1 MFFLA
6 IFNRCPILT
15 CPGMTNYHNILDLD
29 KTCCVNCTELH
40 SSLLTIISTF
50 SFWNRS
56 YVAIKSF
63 AWSNQL
69 FAMVSKT
76 GDDRQKE
83 YYDNNGQAVKLSKL
97 RWSSGWRAW
106 RLHGCLWSGW
116 WWIYPILNTFVTNW
130 KIVTPKDILNI
141 VIPGHLA
148 KMDGMIF
155 PGWYFDFGRQAGT
168 YVVFG
173 ECLDPQNVRLTA
185 PTFKKVLLSF
195 RDKFHVF
202 RWPSNIGLDM
212 SDIFLN
218 SDTE

>member
-6 IFNRCPILT
+6 IFDQCPILT
-15 CPGMTNYHNILDLD
+15 CPGMTNYHNISDLD

-50 SFWNRS
+50 SHFPLPDCL
-56 YVAIKSF
+56 IKSVICDGF
-63 AWSNQL
+63 QNWSWS
-69 FAMVSKT
+69 SKGVLRQQCT
-76 GDDRQKE
+76 GC
-83 YYDNNGQAVKLSKL
+83 KL
-97 RWSSGWRAW
+97 RWRSDWRAW
-106 RLHGCLWSGW
+106 RLHGCLWSQW
-116 WWIYPILNTFVTNW
+116 WWINPILNTFVTNW

-173 ECLDPQNVRLTA
+173 ECLDLQNIRLTA
-185 PTFKKVLLSF
+185 PIFKKVLSSF
-195 RDKFHVF
+195 RDKFHVL

>member
-1 MFFLA
+1 MSIALSCIHHYWRLFQLFHIFLCL
-6 IFNRCPILT
+6 I
-15 CPGMTNYHNILDLD
+15 
-29 KTCCVNCTELH
+29 
-40 SSLLTIISTF
+40 
-50 SFWNRS
+50 
-56 YVAIKSF
+56 

-76 GDDRQKE
+76 GADRQKE
-83 YYDNNGQAVKLSKL
+83 YYDNGQAVKLSKL
-97 RWSSGWRAW
+97 RWRSGWRAW
-106 RLHGCLWSGW
+106 RLHGCLWSQW
-116 WWIYPILNTFVTNW
+116 WWINPILNTFVTNW

-155 PGWYFDFGRQAGT
+155 PGWYFDFGRQART

>member
-15 CPGMTNYHNILDLD
+15 CPGMTNYHNISDLD

-76 GDDRQKE
+76 GADRQKE

-97 RWSSGWRAW
+97 RWRSGWRAW
-106 RLHGCLWSGW
+106 RLHGCLWSQW
-116 WWIYPILNTFVTNW
+116 WWINPILNTFVTNW

>member
-1 MFFLA
+1 MFCLA
-6 IFNRCPILT
+6 IFDQCPILT
-15 CPGMTNYHNILDLD
+15 CPGMTNYHNISDLD

-76 GDDRQKE
+76 GADRQKE
-83 YYDNNGQAVKLSKL
+83 YYDNGQAVKLSKL
-97 RWSSGWRAW
+97 RWRSGWRAW

>member
-1 MFFLA
+1 MSHPDMSRNDKLSQHFGFRQNLLCQLHWAAFIIIDDYFNFF
-6 IFNRCPILT
+6 
-15 CPGMTNYHNILDLD
+15 
-29 KTCCVNCTELH
+29 
-40 SSLLTIISTF
+40 TF
-50 SFWNRS
+50 
-56 YVAIKSF
+56 SF

-76 GDDRQKE
+76 GADRQKE

-97 RWSSGWRAW
+97 RWRSGWRAW
-106 RLHGCLWSGW
+106 RLHGCLWSQW
-116 WWIYPILNTFVTNW
+116 WWINPILNTFVTNW